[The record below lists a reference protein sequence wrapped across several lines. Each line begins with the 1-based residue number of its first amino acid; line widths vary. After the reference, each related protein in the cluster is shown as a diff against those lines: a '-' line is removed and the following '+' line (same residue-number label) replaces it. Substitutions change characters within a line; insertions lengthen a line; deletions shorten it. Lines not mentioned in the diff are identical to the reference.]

1 MDHVYKHDRPLFLII
16 LGLGILVWAAVLYLT
31 RGLVLVYVPLAFLMY
46 LFAQSAFI
54 AHLKGNAVR
63 VSESQFP
70 DLHAQL
76 LECSRKL
83 EMEPPEAYVMM
94 SDGVLNALATKFL
107 RRKYVVLYSSIL
119 DALKGRPGS
128 VPFYFGHEL
137 AHIKRGHL
145 DWGFLKF
152 PGLFLP
158 LLGTGYRRAQE
169 YTCDMHGAAV
179 SPSVEDTQ
187 AALGVLGSGAEKLAA
202 LNVPE
207 FMAQRDASRGFW
219 MSFHELTNDYP
230 WLCKRLAQATAHH
243 GVTVE
248 ASPRRNVGAW
258 ILALFVP
265 RLGIPGFGGAGALF
279 TIAILGVLAAVA
291 IPAYQDYTI
300 RAQVAQAMAPLTIV
314 REAATPF
321 IEEHGAYPENL
332 EQIGL
337 AEEELATRYGR
348 IALIENGFA
357 LRLYGTVKAV
367 EGRTIVL
374 SAYRTDEG
382 SIGWTCADGTLE
394 MKYRPVKCRN

>member
-1 MDHVYKHDRPLFLII
+1 
-16 LGLGILVWAAVLYLT
+16 
-31 RGLVLVYVPLAFLMY
+31 
-46 LFAQSAFI
+46 
-54 AHLKGNAVR
+54 
-63 VSESQFP
+63 
-70 DLHAQL
+70 
-76 LECSRKL
+76 
-83 EMEPPEAYVMM
+83 
-94 SDGVLNALATKFL
+94 
-107 RRKYVVLYSSIL
+107 
-119 DALKGRPGS
+119 
-128 VPFYFGHEL
+128 
-137 AHIKRGHL
+137 
-145 DWGFLKF
+145 
-152 PGLFLP
+152 
-158 LLGTGYRRAQE
+158 
-169 YTCDMHGAAV
+169 
-179 SPSVEDTQ
+179 
-187 AALGVLGSGAEKLAA
+187 
-202 LNVPE
+202 
-207 FMAQRDASRGFW
+207 
-219 MSFHELTNDYP
+219 
-230 WLCKRLAQATAHH
+230 
-243 GVTVE
+243 
-248 ASPRRNVGAW
+248 
-258 ILALFVP
+258 VP

-337 AEEELATRYGR
+337 SEEELATRYGR